1 MEASFWFSPAFV
13 ISAAITV
20 AAGGYS
26 YAYLPYQMRKAYR
39 QSLLTLA
46 SAVET
51 KDTGAAG
58 HGKRV
63 AEHVVATAK
72 EMRIPRKQM
81 ERMEYA
87 AFLQDI
93 GNVRVPHTILNRP
106 ENLTPAEFEIV
117 KTHTAIGADM
127 VEQVKFL
134 RDISPIIRHHHEAWD
149 GGGYPDGL
157 KGDEIPLGARIIA
170 VCTAYDAM
178 THAKSFRPAMD
189 EEDAVRAIRAAAGRK
204 YDPAV
209 VDAFLKSLKKR
220 RREEESQ
227 S

>member
-1 MEASFWFSPAFV
+1 MEANFWSSSAF
-13 ISAAITV
+13 IASAAATL

-26 YAYLPYQMRKAYR
+26 YAHLPYQMRKAYR

-117 KTHTAIGADM
+117 KTHTAVGADM

-170 VCTAYDAM
+170 VCTAFDAM
-178 THAKSFRPAMD
+178 THAKAYRPAMD
-189 EEDAVRAIRAAAGRK
+189 EEDVVRTIRAAAGRK

-209 VDAFLKSLKKR
+209 ADAFLRSLKKR
-220 RREEESQ
+220 RREEESH